1 MKTTQEKALNAYAAL
16 NRMAQRNMNSF
27 TAYKLFK
34 LKKALQDP
42 VDFRI
47 EQERKMI
54 EELGGTMT
62 ETGQTVLENESQKV
76 FNEKVKEL
84 NALECEIEREKTV
97 IFLAEIKDITL
108 AEMEALEEFIEWK
121 EK

>member
-16 NRMAQRNMNSF
+16 NKMAQRNMNSF

-62 ETGQTVLENESQKV
+62 ETGQAVLENESQKA

-108 AEMEALEEFIEWK
+108 AEMEALENFIEWK

>member
-16 NRMAQRNMNSF
+16 NKMAQRSMNSF

-47 EQERKMI
+47 EQERKII

-62 ETGQTVLENESQKV
+62 ETGQAVLEGESLKA

-108 AEMEALEEFIEWK
+108 AEMEALENFIEWK

>member
-16 NRMAQRNMNSF
+16 NKMAQRSMNSF

-62 ETGQTVLENESQKV
+62 ETGQAVLENESQKA

-108 AEMEALEEFIEWK
+108 AEMEALEDFIEWK

>member
-16 NRMAQRNMNSF
+16 NRMSQRNMNSF

-54 EELGGTMT
+54 EELGGTLT
-62 ETGQTVLENESQKV
+62 ETGQAVLESESQKT
-76 FNEKVKEL
+76 FSEKVKEL

-97 IFLAEIKDITL
+97 IFLAEIKDISL
-108 AEMEALEEFIEWK
+108 AEIEALEDFIEWK

>member
-16 NRMAQRNMNSF
+16 NRMAQRSMNSF

-62 ETGQTVLENESQKV
+62 ETGQTVLDSESQKA

-108 AEMEALEEFIEWK
+108 SEMEALEDFIKWK

>member
-16 NRMAQRNMNSF
+16 NRMAQRSMNSF

-62 ETGQTVLENESQKV
+62 ETGQAVLENESQKA

-84 NALECEIEREKTV
+84 NALECEIEREKTA
-97 IFLAEIKDITL
+97 IFLAEIKDITM
-108 AEMEALEEFIEWK
+108 AEIEALEDFIVWK

>member
-16 NRMAQRNMNSF
+16 NRMSQRNMNSF

-54 EELGGTMT
+54 EELGGTLT
-62 ETGQTVLENESQKV
+62 ETGQAVLESESQKA
-76 FNEKVKEL
+76 FSEKVKEL

-97 IFLAEIKDITL
+97 IFLAEIKDISL
-108 AEMEALEEFIEWK
+108 AEIEALEDFIEWK